1 MIISKHLI
9 AKLLPKLS
17 SVDDAS
23 FINACNAI
31 GIEVEKVIRHPQIN
45 NCVIGEII
53 SIENHPNADRLHVVQ
68 VKVSNEQINTIVC
81 GANNLKLNKKVIVAL
96 NNAKLHDGR
105 AIEYKELRGILSQG
119 MICAYGELTP
129 HSQFLNNEDADGIIL
144 LDEAIIGDDNVAKYI
159 GLDDTI
165 YDISL
170 PSNRND
176 LNGALFLCQELA
188 GFFKLDYTIPSITDV
203 IGQMDATFK
212 ITYDRKLCNGFSVFR
227 INDIDTNQ
235 ST

>member
-1 MIISKHLI
+1 MIISRHLI
-9 AKLLPKLS
+9 TKLLPKFS
-17 SVDDAS
+17 SIDDVG
-23 FINACNAI
+23 FINACNSI
-31 GIEVEKVIRHPQIN
+31 GIEVEKILHHPKLD

-68 VKVSNEQINTIVC
+68 VKINNDQINTIVC
-81 GANNLKLNKKVIVAL
+81 GAGNLQLNRKVIVAL

-105 AIEYKELRGILSQG
+105 VIVYKELRGILSQG

-129 HSQFLNNEDADGIIL
+129 HSQFMMSDDADGIML
-144 LDEAIIGDDNVAKYI
+144 LNDATVGDTDVAKYI

-165 YDISL
+165 YDLST

-188 GFFKLDYTIPSITDV
+188 GFFK
-203 IGQMDATFK
+203 
-212 ITYDRKLCNGFSVFR
+212 
-227 INDIDTNQ
+227 
-235 ST
+235 